1 MTMNKRY
8 LIALFLCAACTLS
21 GCGGEQPP
29 DTYSAA
35 EDSLPS
41 LTALVSPAG
50 DLQCTQQT
58 EDGAVSYR
66 YTGLD
71 DTVQA
76 VTDYRQALET
86 DYACVPLSAQGQRLP
101 EDEALSDEGELIL
114 ACESDTGSGLFQLD
128 VTWDQDSCTV
138 SPSYDASGTLPEAD
152 TSMTNAEAVE
162 YFSALPPAS
171 LGLSGDTMAAYSVFC
186 EDGQV
191 LLDGVPCL
199 CLNIYQSGRYQASY
213 LFSPADR
220 QIYRLDRTTEQ
231 VTPLTP

>member
-86 DYACVPLSAQGQRLP
+86 DYACIPLSAQGQRLP

-114 ACESDTGSGLFQLD
+114 ARESDTGSGLFQLD

-138 SPSYDASGTLPEAD
+138 SPSYDASGTLRKP
-152 TSMTNAEAVE
+152 T
-162 YFSALPPAS
+162 PP
-171 LGLSGDTMAAYSVFC
+171 
-186 EDGQV
+186 
-191 LLDGVPCL
+191 
-199 CLNIYQSGRYQASY
+199 
-213 LFSPADR
+213 
-220 QIYRLDRTTEQ
+220 
-231 VTPLTP
+231 

>member
-1 MTMNKRY
+1 MNKRY
-8 LIALFLCAACTLS
+8 LIALFLCAACALS

-29 DTYSAA
+29 DAYSAA

-50 DLQCTQQT
+50 DPQCTEQT
-58 EDGAVSYR
+58 EDGAVSYC

-71 DTVQA
+71 NTVQA

-86 DYACVPLSAQGQRLP
+86 DYACVPLSAQGRRLP
-101 EDEALSDEGELIL
+101 EDEDLSAEGELIL
-114 ACESDTGSGLFQLD
+114 ARESDSGSGLFQLD
-128 VTWDQDSCTV
+128 VTWDQDSCTI
-138 SPSYDASGTLPEAD
+138 SPSYDESGTLPEED
-152 TSMTNAEAVE
+152 SSMTTAEAVD
-162 YFSALPPAS
+162 YFSTLPPAS
-171 LGLSGDTMAAYSVFC
+171 LGLSGSTMAEYSVFC

-199 CLNIYQSGRYQASY
+199 CLNVYQSGRYQASY
-213 LFSPADR
+213 LFSPGSR